1 MRHGLD
7 HILAYSYYVG
17 CAVDDQTRSP
27 SVEIRDDDSV
37 VRVRGRGASAKPLS
51 EVEHRHKVSSEI
63 HYAFHVILGLGHWG
77 DFSHQHDLLSEH
89 DVDGEFFG
97 SYSEDH

>member
-1 MRHGLD
+1 MRNRRR
-7 HILAYSYYVG
+7 
-17 CAVDDQTRSP
+17 CAVDDQTRGP

-37 VRVRGRGASAKPLS
+37 VHVRGGGASAKPLS
-51 EVEHRHKVSSEI
+51 EVEHGHQVSSEI
-63 HYAFHVILGLGHWG
+63 HYAFDIILRLGHGG

-97 SYSEDH
+97 PYSEDH